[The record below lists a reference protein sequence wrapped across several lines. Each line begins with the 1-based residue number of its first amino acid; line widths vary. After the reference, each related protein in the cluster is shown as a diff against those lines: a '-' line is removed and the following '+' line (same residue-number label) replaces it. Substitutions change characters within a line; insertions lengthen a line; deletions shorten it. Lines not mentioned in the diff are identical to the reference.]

1 MRNGRV
7 SDKINALIKEEL
19 KLPRTL
25 DLYKEFLGETQI
37 EIYKQENFVITE
49 LVKGTSKTKIVE
61 ALKTKVPDGRFSLN
75 DLDKF
80 IERSDEL
87 HDLLKIEKRS
97 LAKRWLK
104 AKTDV
109 MEELAD
115 VAIYTKSLIPEL
127 RKEGDNNNALKA
139 INTLN
144 TLLMNISELKGFIG
158 PETQINTLVN
168 VNGNKIDD
176 IRARLRSKAHMA
188 DFDVKPE
195 NDEVST
201 EQTNPENEK
210 TDSQ

>member
-1 MRNGRV
+1 M